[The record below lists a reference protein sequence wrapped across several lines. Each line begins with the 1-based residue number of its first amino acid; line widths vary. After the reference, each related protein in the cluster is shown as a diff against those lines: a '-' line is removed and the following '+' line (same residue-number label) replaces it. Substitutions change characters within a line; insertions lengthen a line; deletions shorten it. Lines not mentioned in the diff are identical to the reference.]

1 MKHGNYNNLLKSI
14 VNLKDVAFL
23 DTPLDVKAAK
33 AIPIGPDTPKSDI
46 SSVANSG
53 YQYKYNGKEY
63 QDELELNMYDYGA
76 RNYDPALGRFMTMD
90 PLSEKFFPLTPYNY
104 VANSP
109 ILLIDPNGE
118 DWTINRTE
126 DKSGRVHYQINYTGA
141 ILNSSSKKVNMVDF
155 AKSIE
160 KQVES
165 LMTNFESREDGSFDF
180 AVTTNVSLRIIDDK
194 EDVKSDESL
203 IEIKDGTD
211 KDFTSVY
218 PKGSKITVV
227 GREMN
232 GKEVSVNAD
241 YVDGMISGK
250 NKKTMTHELGHTL
263 GLKHPLM
270 DTKRIGFSLL
280 PGSTYYSP
288 KTNFMY
294 QGTVKSPT
302 GPTREQM
309 SRIYQLYVNNQLNR
323 KDVQPV
329 NVNTD

>member
-1 MKHGNYNNLLKSI
+1 
-14 VNLKDVAFL
+14 
-23 DTPLDVKAAK
+23 
-33 AIPIGPDTPKSDI
+33 
-46 SSVANSG
+46 
-53 YQYKYNGKEY
+53 
-63 QDELELNMYDYGA
+63 
-76 RNYDPALGRFMTMD
+76 
-90 PLSEKFFPLTPYNY
+90 
-104 VANSP
+104 
-109 ILLIDPNGE
+109 
-118 DWTINRTE
+118 
-126 DKSGRVHYQINYTGA
+126 
-141 ILNSSSKKVNMVDF
+141 
-155 AKSIE
+155 
-160 KQVES
+160 
-165 LMTNFESREDGSFDF
+165 
-180 AVTTNVSLRIIDDK
+180 
-194 EDVKSDESL
+194 
-203 IEIKDGTD
+203 
-211 KDFTSVY
+211 
-218 PKGSKITVV
+218 
-227 GREMN
+227 MN